1 MDVTVAKIVE
11 ALFNALGDK
20 GIDAVTYLDLRAQ
33 GARGGELSTA
43 ILLIICKLR
52 AKDKNAVRFDSTTLW
67 TLPEGDTVA
76 PSLGEALEREGVA
89 FDLSGMGGLHGEC
102 A

>member
-1 MDVTVAKIVE
+1 MAKIVE

-43 ILLIICKLR
+43 ILLVICKLR
-52 AKDKNAVRFDSTTLW
+52 AKDKDAVRVDSTTLW
-67 TLPEGDTVA
+67 TLPQGDKVA

>member
-1 MDVTVAKIVE
+1 MAKIVE

-33 GARGGELSTA
+33 GAWGGELSTA
-43 ILLIICKLR
+43 ILLVICKLR
-52 AKDKNAVRFDSTTLW
+52 AMDNNAVRVDSTTTW